1 MKVRLYTLL
10 TCTSD
15 RCKAATRKMERVD
28 IETWKCMTCGLARVI
43 RQKPTDPRLLRV
55 EEE

>member
-28 IETWKCMTCGLARVI
+28 IETWKCMTCGLARII

-55 EEE
+55 DEE